1 VNDGPVIAPAIDPRF
16 SLSGDTQR
24 RVSVAEGYTR
34 WAASYDQTPNP
45 LLALEERCLLPLLP
59 DVAGKR
65 MLDLACG
72 TGRWLEKF
80 SVSNP
85 VLALGVDLSQAM
97 LGVAREKAA
106 VAGRLARADC
116 LKLPLRDGS
125 FDVAICSF
133 ALEHIGTFSELA
145 QECSRVLAENA
156 DLYISELHPSAY
168 GAGWRTGFRDQQGA
182 LQIDATS
189 HSSSEIVRVFNSLG
203 FELVQS
209 LECFLGE
216 PERPLFTQAGKE
228 NYFDKAR
235 VIPAIMIL
243 HFRRAL
249 KQQAVKPERPA
260 VITQA
265 SVLENSAP
273 KVLIRP
279 SPRQLSLGL
288 SESWK
293 NIHLLGVFMRRDIK
307 VRYKQT
313 VLGLGWAVLQPLL
326 SVAVFTLVFGRVA
339 RVPTGGVPYPL
350 FVFCGLAPW
359 QIFARAIARSNNTLV
374 ENQFLLTSA
383 YVPRLI
389 LPLAAVLGTFV
400 DFGVEFLLLMAMML
414 GYHFRISPVALLTT
428 IPFLLLAL
436 AVSVG
441 VGLFLSALNV
451 RYRDVGHVVPFFM
464 QLLFFVTPVAYP
476 GSLVPLRL
484 RWLSDLN
491 PMANVAEGF
500 RWALLRVSPPA
511 ASGLLYSLLGTLG
524 FLLAALVY
532 FRRVERSFADVV

>member
-1 VNDGPVIAPAIDPRF
+1 VNDGPVIAPAIDPRV
-16 SLSGDTQR
+16 SVSGDTPR
-24 RVSVAEGYTR
+24 RVSVAEGYAR

-45 LLALEERCLLPLLP
+45 LLALEERCLLPLLSNLTR
-59 DVAGKR
+59 KR
-65 MLDLACG
+65 ALDLACG
-72 TGRWLEKF
+72 TGRWLERLLAADL
-80 SVSNP
+80 VS
-85 VLALGVDLSQAM
+85 GIGIDLSPAM
-97 LGVAREKAA
+97 LRVAREKTAIS
-106 VAGRLARADC
+106 GRLARADC

-125 FDVAICSF
+125 FDLAICSF
-133 ALEHIGTFSELA
+133 ALEHIGTF
-145 QECSRVLAENA
+145 RVLAEKA
-156 DLYISELHPSAY
+156 DLYISGLHPAAY

-182 LQIDATS
+182 LQIETTS
-189 HSSSEIVRVFNSLG
+189 HSSSEIVRVFNSVG
-203 FELVQS
+203 FELVQA

-216 PERPLFTQAGKE
+216 PERPLFMQAGKE
-228 NYFDKAR
+228 SYFDKAR

-243 HFRRAL
+243 HFRRAP

-265 SVLENSAP
+265 GALENSVP
-273 KVLIRP
+273 TVLIRP
-279 SPRQLSLGL
+279 STRRLSLGL

-293 NIHLLGVFMRRDIK
+293 NIHLLGVFLWRDIK

-313 VLGLGWAVLQPLL
+313 ALGLGWAVLQPLL

-359 QIFARAIARSNNTLV
+359 QIFARAVARSSNSLV
-374 ENQFLLTSA
+374 DNQFLLTSA

-389 LPLAAVLGTFV
+389 LPLAAVLSTFV
-400 DFGVEFLLLMAMML
+400 DFGVEFLLLIAMML
-414 GYHFRISPVALLTT
+414 GYHVQLSPVALLT
-428 IPFLLLAL
+428 IVPFLLLAL

-441 VGLFLSALNV
+441 VGLFLSSLNV

-491 PMANVAEGF
+491 PMANVVEGF
-500 RWALLRVSPPA
+500 RWALLHVSPPA
-511 ASGLLYSLLGTLG
+511 APGLLYSLLGTLG